1 MRSSSNIK
9 TFFSI
14 LNNNSKRVFYE
25 FSKTP
30 HSNIFFKNKYGLIKN
45 SDIKLFDNQQ
55 WHMNPLKYSQDIYQ
69 NQYYYPIILM
79 CNNIGSICDFN
90 SIKLNNQIYT
100 PKLKDILNLFSF
112 ERDYL

>member
-1 MRSSSNIK
+1 MRSSSNIA
-9 TFFSI
+9 TFFSSQ
-14 LNNNSKRVFYE
+14 NANSNRVFYE
-25 FSKTP
+25 FSKSP
-30 HSNIFFKNKYGLIKN
+30 HSNIFFKNKSGLIKN
-45 SDIKLFDNQQ
+45 SDINSFSNQQ
-55 WHMNPLKYSQDIYQ
+55 WDMNPLKYSNDMYQ